1 MEHKGDEKKREHYQL
16 LGLLSALIDT
26 NSQSL
31 NCEKRLADSE
41 EN

>member
-1 MEHKGDEKKREHYQL
+1 MKKREHYQL

-31 NCEKRLADSE
+31 NCEKS
-41 EN
+41 